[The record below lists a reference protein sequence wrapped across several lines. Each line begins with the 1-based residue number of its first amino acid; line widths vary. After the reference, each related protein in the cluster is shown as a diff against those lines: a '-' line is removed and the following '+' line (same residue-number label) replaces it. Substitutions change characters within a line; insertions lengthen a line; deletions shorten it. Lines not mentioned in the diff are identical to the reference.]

1 MGILSLPEEFET
13 RMEAMLG
20 EEEYAEFLSA
30 FERERSRGLRL
41 NPLKLSSALRMECER
56 NPEGFRET
64 AEMPDGMKTA
74 FSEFGLRPVPW
85 AAPFGFFY
93 DEAARPGKSPL
104 HEAGLYYLQ
113 EPSAMSV
120 AALAEVHPGDKV
132 LDLCAAPGGKS
143 TMLAGA
149 LMGEGLLISNEINPG
164 RAKILSQNIERMGIS
179 NAIVTNETPEKLAQ
193 RFPSFFDKVIVDAP
207 CSGEGMFRKEEQA
220 LAMWSPENV
229 AACAKRQ
236 AEILDQAAVMV
247 KSGGE
252 LVYSTCTF
260 APAEDENS
268 ILSFLERHPE
278 FSMTD
283 LPEKLGEKREAFG
296 FDTGHPEWCG
306 KPEGAEE
313 LRKAVRLWPHR
324 LEGEGHFAAVL
335 QKTGERLR
343 EEIPSGDGHPAA
355 AGDFI
360 RDTLQGDFMDRLAQ
374 RSGSRAKWFGD
385 DLYLMPFEA
394 SVRTEGL
401 RILRPGLGIGTVKK
415 GRFEPAHALAMAMQ
429 PGDAVRALEV
439 SSESREAAAYLRG
452 ETLPCDASWKGWTLV
467 TIDGISAGWGKASG
481 GILKN
486 HYPKGLRRSL

>member
-1 MGILSLPEEFET
+1 MGVLSLPEEFET

-30 FERERSRGLRL
+30 FEQERSRGLRL

-64 AEMPDGMKTA
+64 AEMPDGMNTA

-179 NAIVTNETPEKLAQ
+179 NAIVTNETPERLAQ

-236 AEILDQAAVMV
+236 AEILEQAAIMV

-260 APAEDENS
+260 APAEDEDS

-283 LPEKLGEKREAFG
+283 LPKKLGEKREAFG

-313 LRKAVRLWPHR
+313 
-324 LEGEGHFAAVL
+324 
-335 QKTGERLR
+335 LR

-374 RSGSRAKWFGD
+374 HSGSRAKWFGD

>member
-207 CSGEGMFRKEEQA
+207 CSGEGLFRKEEQA

-278 FSMTD
+278 FSMKD

-313 LRKAVRLWPHR
+313 L
-324 LEGEGHFAAVL
+324 
-335 QKTGERLR
+335 
-343 EEIPSGDGHPAA
+343 
-355 AGDFI
+355 
-360 RDTLQGDFMDRLAQ
+360 
-374 RSGSRAKWFGD
+374 
-385 DLYLMPFEA
+385 
-394 SVRTEGL
+394 
-401 RILRPGLGIGTVKK
+401 
-415 GRFEPAHALAMAMQ
+415 
-429 PGDAVRALEV
+429 
-439 SSESREAAAYLRG
+439 
-452 ETLPCDASWKGWTLV
+452 
-467 TIDGISAGWGKASG
+467 
-481 GILKN
+481 
-486 HYPKGLRRSL
+486 

>member
-374 RSGSRAKWFGD
+374 HSGSRAKWFGD

-394 SVRTEGL
+394 YR
-401 RILRPGLGIGTVKK
+401 RQFPG
-415 GRFEPAHALAMAMQ
+415 
-429 PGDAVRALEV
+429 
-439 SSESREAAAYLRG
+439 
-452 ETLPCDASWKGWTLV
+452 
-467 TIDGISAGWGKASG
+467 
-481 GILKN
+481 
-486 HYPKGLRRSL
+486 